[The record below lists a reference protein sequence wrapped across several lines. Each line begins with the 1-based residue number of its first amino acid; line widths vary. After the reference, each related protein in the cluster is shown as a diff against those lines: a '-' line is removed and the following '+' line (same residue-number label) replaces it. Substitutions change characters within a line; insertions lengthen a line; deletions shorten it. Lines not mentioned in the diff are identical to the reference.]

1 MMEITA
7 GGFSRKS
14 NLRSVFMEAILGIFM
29 FLFMLVAYIAIFVG
43 VFALYFLN
51 NRRKNELDVCLFSEC

>member
-1 MMEITA
+1 
-7 GGFSRKS
+7 
-14 NLRSVFMEAILGIFM
+14 MEAILGIFM
-29 FLFMLVAYIAIFVG
+29 FLFMLVVYIAIFVG